1 MIRPPWA
8 TCCAAC
14 EKTRKVPR
22 RLVAMT
28 LSKVSTSP
36 LAMGERGMMPA
47 LLTTTSI
54 WPKALRVFS
63 KTLLDVFRVGNV
75 GGFGCV
81 AGEVDDDT
89 ESIAGQP
96 NTHAPPDPP
105 ASPRTDT
112 CLSPDF

>member
-1 MIRPPWA
+1 MIRPPSA

-89 ESIAGQP
+89 ESIGGEAKSDGASDARGRAGY
-96 NTHAPPDPP
+96 H
-105 ASPRTDT
+105 T
-112 CLSPDF
+112 CLSHYG